1 MLARPSGMAE
11 KASHEGEKKRSPVQ
25 EDGYTFLGNHLV
37 ILAFHSLDDHW
48 TMQWIV
54 HLVLL

>member
-1 MLARPSGMAE
+1 MAE

-25 EDGYTFLGNHLV
+25 GDGYTFLGNHLV